1 MKPTITYQDFDQLDL
16 RVGKVLEASA
26 PDWSQT
32 LLELKVDFGQ
42 EIGRRTI
49 LAGVKNYYTPDEL
62 KGNNYLFVVNLAE
75 KKMGPGVSQ
84 GMILMVDVEGEPRK
98 FELPDELGPGT
109 LVR

>member
-1 MKPTITYQDFDQLDL
+1 
-16 RVGKVLEASA
+16 
-26 PDWSQT
+26 
-32 LLELKVDFGQ
+32 LELKVDFGQ

>member
-1 MKPTITYQDFDQLDL
+1 MKAAIEYQDFEQLDL
-16 RVGKVLEASA
+16 RVGKVAAASA

-49 LAGVKNYYTPDEL
+49 LAGVKDYYSPEEL
-62 KGNNYLFVVNLAE
+62 EGNNYLFVVNLAE

-84 GMILMVDVEGEPRK
+84 GMILMADVEGEPRK
-98 FELPDELGPGT
+98 FELPDELEAGNV
-109 LVR
+109 VR